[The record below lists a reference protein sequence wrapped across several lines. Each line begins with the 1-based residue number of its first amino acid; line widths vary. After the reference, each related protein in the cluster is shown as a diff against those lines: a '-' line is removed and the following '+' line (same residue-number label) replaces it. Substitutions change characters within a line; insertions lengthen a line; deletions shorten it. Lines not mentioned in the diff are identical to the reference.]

1 MIFADTD
8 FYDSEDGSHSLFSKK
23 YGYTYHSKFG
33 AVQESQ
39 HIFIDA
45 ALRFKAVVQEKISV
59 LDIGFGTGLNAYL
72 TYLEALKRN
81 LSIQYVAVE
90 AYPIAIENALQ
101 LNYPEFLVSDKQDTN
116 IFQKLHTSEWNTL
129 QKLHK
134 QFHFEKKLLHIENIE
149 AANQFDIIYYDAF
162 APDVQPELWEEDTL
176 QKMYNA
182 LKKDGILTTYCAKG
196 QVRRNLKAVGFS
208 IEKIPGP
215 RGKREITRAFKNE

>member
-1 MIFADTD
+1 MTFANTN
-8 FYDSEDGSHSLFSKK
+8 FFDSEDGSHSLFSQK

-45 ALRFKAVVQEKISV
+45 ALRFKAVLKAKISV

-81 LSIQYVAVE
+81 LSIEYVAIE
-90 AYPIAIENALQ
+90 AYPVAIENAIL
-101 LNYPEFLVSDKQDTN
+101 LNYPDFLQSDAVIFKQ
-116 IFQKLHTSEWNTL
+116 LHTSNWNEK
-129 QKLHK
+129 QRLHK
-134 QFHFEKKLLHIENIE
+134 QFLFEKKLQYIENVE
-149 AANQFDIIYYDAF
+149 EKNRFDIIYFDAF

-182 LKKDGILTTYCAKG
+182 LKKDGILVTYCAKG

-215 RGKREITRAFKNE
+215 KGKREITRAVKVKI

>member
-1 MIFADTD
+1 MTFANTD
-8 FYDSEDGSHSLFSKK
+8 FFDSEDGSHSLFSQK

-45 ALRFKAVVQEKISV
+45 ALRFKAVLKAKISV

-81 LSIQYVAVE
+81 LSIDYVAIE
-90 AYPIAIENALQ
+90 AYPVAIENAIL
-101 LNYPEFLVSDKQDTN
+101 LNYPDFLQSDAAIFKQ
-116 IFQKLHTSEWNTL
+116 LHTSEWDV
-129 QKLHK
+129 KHRLHK
-134 QFHFEKKLLHIENIE
+134 QFLFEKKLQHIENIE
-149 AANQFDIIYYDAF
+149 EKNRFDIIYFDAF

-176 QKMYNA
+176 QKMYDA
-182 LKKDGILTTYCAKG
+182 LKKDGILVTYCAKG

-215 RGKREITRAFKNE
+215 KGKREITRAVKVKM